1 MSFVG
6 SLVGVPRPRDTDP
19 GTAGPRWLD
28 TSRVTP
34 APAPGRVP
42 ATVVSVLGLA
52 MVLACVVLDVA
63 NEPADRTRAMMGWG
77 SISATVGL
85 IAVATQV
92 PVLWRHPRHRVAW
105 VVTLTGLI
113 WSFDGL
119 CESWAAYG
127 MAQAP
132 YPPLTGFAVW
142 VVAQFGA
149 FLLVGLPLVLVL
161 YPTGRLMTGR
171 WRVVSIVAIT
181 MSCAL
186 PVLLL
191 FAPVTVLT
199 ADGFELP
206 MDTGMPEL
214 PIPRDVFVPLLTAAR
229 SVTLLS
235 LPLAVTVTFARQR
248 RATGRERTQ
257 LRWLVWAAV
266 MCLVMSGIALWLHNG
281 WVVTVALML
290 ALAVTGASI
299 AIGILDPEVRDVDA
313 LMGGTIVWATVA
325 GTVIALDLLLVTVLD
340 AVLGE
345 RLDERDTTLILLLV
359 AVAIYAPVRG
369 RITGLVHRL
378 AVGRRGDRYAVV
390 SELAAQLEESG
401 DVRAQLPALA
411 SAVASAFKLDYV
423 QVEVFGHGG
432 GTIVAT
438 YGVRPR
444 DTREVPIRYGE
455 EEVGRLELPA
465 RGVRSMLSKRDQ
477 ALLFDIV
484 RQAAMA
490 VRSAR
495 LAADLQLSREQ
506 LVLAREE
513 DRRRIRRDLH
523 DGLGPVLG
531 GVAMRLDAAGNTLDR
546 DPETT
551 RRLVAQSRQ
560 DVTDALADVRRL
572 VQGLRPPALD
582 DLGLLAALDQQAE
595 RLSSADLAVDVAAEE
610 LGPLSAAVEV
620 AAYRIASEAL
630 TNAARHARAEHATVR
645 LVGGPHSLLV
655 EVADD
660 GAGIAPDVVAGVGL
674 RSIRE
679 RAAELGGRTEVACPD
694 GGGTRVRAWLPTTPT
709 PALEETL

>member
-1 MSFVG
+1 
-6 SLVGVPRPRDTDP
+6 
-19 GTAGPRWLD
+19 
-28 TSRVTP
+28 
-34 APAPGRVP
+34 VP
-42 ATVVSVLGLA
+42 AVVVATLALVVVGLCVLLDLA
-52 MVLACVVLDVA
+52 NAAV
-63 NEPADRTRAMMGWG
+63 DRDRAMMGFG
-77 SISATVGL
+77 TISAITGA
-85 IAVATQV
+85 ITVATQV
-92 PVLWRHPRHRVAW
+92 PVLWRYPKHPVAW
-105 VVTLTGLI
+105 VITATGLL
-113 WSFDGL
+113 WSLDGL
-119 CESWAAYG
+119 CESWASYG
-127 MAQAP
+127 MAQDP
-132 YPPLTGFAVW
+132 YAPLTGFAVW
-142 VVAQFGA
+142 IVAQVGA

-161 YPTGRLMTGR
+161 YPTGRLMPGR
-171 WRVVSIVAIT
+171 WRIVSVVVVA

-186 PVLLL
+186 PLLLL
-191 FAPVTVLT
+191 FAPVTALT
-199 ADGFELP
+199 GDGFEMP

-214 PIPRDVFVPLLTAAR
+214 PISGDVFIPLLAVGR
-229 SVTLLS
+229 LLTLLS
-235 LPLAVTVTFARQR
+235 LPLAVVVAFARQR
-248 RATGRERTQ
+248 RASGRERTQ

-281 WVVTVALML
+281 WVVTIALMVALG
-290 ALAVTGASI
+290 VTGASI

-313 LMGGTIVWATVA
+313 LMGGTLVWATVA
-325 GTVIALDLLLVTVLD
+325 GTIIALDLLLVAVLD

-345 RLDERDTTLILLLV
+345 RLDQRDATLILLLV
-359 AVAIYAPVRG
+359 AVTIYGPVRM
-369 RITGLVHRL
+369 RITALVHRL
-378 AVGRRGDRYAVV
+378 LVGRRGDRYSVV
-390 SELAAQLEESG
+390 TELAAQLEESE
-401 DVRAQLPALA
+401 DVRDQLPALA
-411 SAVASAFKLDYV
+411 TAVATAFKLDFV
-423 QVEVFGHGG
+423 RVEVFGVGG
-432 GTIVAT
+432 GAVTAT
-438 YGVRPR
+438 YGDRPR
-444 DTREVPIRYGE
+444 DVREVPITYGE

-531 GVAMRLDAAGNTLDR
+531 GVAMRLDAAGNALDR

-595 RLSSADLAVDVAAEE
+595 RLSSADLAVDVAAED

-630 TNAARHARAEHATVR
+630 TNAARHARAQRASVR
-645 LVGGPHSLLV
+645 LVGNGHALLV

-660 GAGIAPDVVAGVGL
+660 GAGIGPDVVAGVGL

-679 RAAELGGRTEVACPD
+679 RAAELGGRTEITCPD

-709 PALEETL
+709 PELEETTS